1 MTSIRQ
7 LVATTLIGS
16 ALTVAPLI
24 AHAAPTETTRTGA
37 TAVTL
42 APAFLGA
49 LQSLAVTP
57 AAIAPSKLVANAKG
71 VRAWFVISTGA
82 VDLATA
88 TPGGTLKAEIS
99 HEGGLSL
106 SKGNTRVE
114 LSSFAIEIDAMGSLL
129 TGLAVVND
137 SLAGRIPLFDLDL
150 SKAGLGLN
158 GNILRVDDVAA
169 TLNEDAAKILNAI
182 FGVTAF
188 QKGLPIGT
196 ADVRALLDRRH

>member
-1 MTSIRQ
+1 MTAIRK

-16 ALTVAPLI
+16 ALTVAPLM
-24 AHAAPTETTRTGA
+24 AHAAPTETTRSGA
-37 TAVTL
+37 TAVSL
-42 APAFLGA
+42 SPDFLGA
-49 LQSLAVTP
+49 LQSLAVAP
-57 AAIAPSKLVANAKG
+57 AAIAPGKLVANARG

-88 TPGGTLKAEIS
+88 GGTLKAEIS

-106 SKGNTRVE
+106 TKGATRVE
-114 LSSFAIEIDAMGSLL
+114 LSSFAIEIEPGGSLL

-137 SLAGRIPLFDLDL
+137 TLVGRIPLFDLDL
-150 SKAGLGLN
+150 SGAGLGLN
-158 GNILRVDDVAA
+158 GNILKVDAVAA
-169 TLNEDAAKILNAI
+169 TLNEDAANALNGI